1 MFPLALVGNTEPLNL
16 LCSKV
21 LPRPFGMMK
30 PPVSR
35 EFSRDTAKGLLPSS
49 GHIGQGVDV
58 SKICAILLM
67 GDHKPISVDREA
79 YLGTILCGSSPLS
92 LLDGHNM
99 GFIKAVDFIGNMMTQ
114 KTLSVLDD
122 DPLGEFFQFG

>member
-1 MFPLALVGNTEPLNL
+1 MSSLTLVGNTEPLNL
-16 LCSKV
+16 RGCKV

-35 EFSRDTAKGLLPSS
+35 QFSRKTAKGLLPSS

-58 SKICAILLM
+58 SKIGAILLV

-79 YLGTILCGSSPLS
+79 YLGTILGGLSPLS
-92 LLDGHNM
+92 LLDGDNM
-99 GFIKAVDFIGNMMTQ
+99 GLMEAQDLIGNMMTQ